1 MAQCFHRKGFVDLAR
16 KEYERSLE
24 GILEIDERAKEM
36 LYSLGSIAEAEG
48 NAQEARSLLRARV
61 RSGHRL
67 PGRGRQDGA
76 IQAMTHSKQA
86 AKRVRL
92 NLAQRE
98 RNKSKRTA
106 MRGAEKKVR
115 QAAGADQ
122 ATAR

>member
-1 MAQCFHRKGFVDLAR
+1 
-16 KEYERSLE
+16 
-24 GILEIDERAKEM
+24 
-36 LYSLGSIAEAEG
+36 
-48 NAQEARSLLRARV
+48 
-61 RSGHRL
+61 
-67 PGRGRQDGA
+67 
-76 IQAMTHSKQA
+76 MTHSKQA

-122 ATAR
+122 VAAGLPSAVQKIDKAAKHGVIHKNAAARRKSRLAKAANKLAAAR